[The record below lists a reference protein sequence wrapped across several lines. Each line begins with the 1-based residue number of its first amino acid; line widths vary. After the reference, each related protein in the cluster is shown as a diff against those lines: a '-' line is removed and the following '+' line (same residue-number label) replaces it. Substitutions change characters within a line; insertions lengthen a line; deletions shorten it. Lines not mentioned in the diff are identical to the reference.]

1 MTFNKKNM
9 TLKEYIFFIKDTK
22 NLMIYLAI
30 IITIIKY
37 KIIPIMSN
45 TENKKKTDSKKQT
58 ANAAIHLIRRRK
70 KNCFDCLENDKKNMD
85 KKDGIQT
92 WFENIFPC
100 CSGDRNEECPDE
112 DPDDKD

>member
-1 MTFNKKNM
+1 M

-22 NLMIYLAI
+22 NLMIYLSILIA
-30 IITIIKY
+30 IIKY

-45 TENKKKTDSKKQT
+45 TKNKKTDLNDLGK
-58 ANAAIHLIRRRK
+58 NAAIHLIRIRK

-85 KKDGIQT
+85 KQDGIQT
-92 WFENIFPC
+92 WFEKLFPC